1 MSQIMKSFM
10 GIFLIMFLAMVSMGI
25 LSAFM
30 EVIDARDLH
39 SRMIDE
45 LENSD
50 YSANVMREQF
60 DLAESAGYQLDITLY
75 QGDVETKCTKREQ
88 VPDQASDA
96 ELAKVCLTFPFQ
108 VDFLGIDNTH
118 TLCGYAR

>member
-1 MSQIMKSFM
+1 MSQVMKSFM
-10 GIFLIMFLAMVSMGI
+10 GIFLIMFLAMVSMGV

-30 EVIDARDLH
+30 GVIDARDLH
-39 SRMIDE
+39 AQIIDE

-60 DLAESAGYQLDITLY
+60 DIAERAGYQLDITIY
-75 QGDVETKCTKREQ
+75 RGEDQVEYTGKDQ
-88 VPDQASDA
+88 VADLPSGA
-96 ELAKVCLTFPFQ
+96 ELAKVCLTFPFR
-108 VDFLGIDNTH
+108 VGFFGFNDAH